1 MCNLACYAMGD
12 SLLAKE
18 GFLLRKESFV
28 PVAIKRGKLQRKQSG
43 VTQWQHQNISCRSS
57 EIIRTLI
64 FSLNRSETAPGY
76 FQQREMRLSEKEISL
91 PSGDGIINVHFVTF

>member
-1 MCNLACYAMGD
+1 MPWVIPC
-12 SLLAKE
+12 LAKE

-57 EIIRTLI
+57 EIIRRLI
-64 FSLNRSETAPGY
+64 VPLSGSIIEPGI
-76 FQQREMRLSEKEISL
+76 F
-91 PSGDGIINVHFVTF
+91 